1 MAQQNTMKTRAL
13 VKDEILFLLDLISK
27 QKVITTKA
35 TNATNNKLK
44 EEAWKSIAQEFSA
57 MAGELR
63 RPEQLRLKWE
73 NLKKSS
79 RKRNALIRQNNLK
92 TGGGKMYIPPDEA
105 LDRVTS
111 MLGATCTGF
120 TVEFGGDGESE
131 MIPPD
136 AVVELMDL
144 QPLPEHSEAVTS
156 DLVMGGGGS
165 AECGSA
171 ECGGNSEKIFTPKR
185 FTFNNPYKPVKK
197 RQKPSEE
204 LLRAQISKELAMA
217 AYFEAKT
224 EVVKLEKVKLQ
235 LEIEKL
241 NK

>member
-13 VKDEILFLLDLISK
+13 GKDEILFLLDLISK

-105 LDRVTS
+105 LDHVTS

-120 TVEFGGDGESE
+120 TAEFGGDGESE

-156 DLVMGGGGS
+156 DLVMGDGGS
-165 AECGSA
+165 AECG
-171 ECGGNSEKIFTPKR
+171 
-185 FTFNNPYKPVKK
+185 VKK

>member
-13 VKDEILFLLDLISK
+13 GKDEILFLLDLISK

-156 DLVMGGGGS
+156 DLVMGDG
-165 AECGSA
+165 GSA

-185 FTFNNPYKPVKK
+185 FTFNNPYKPLKK

>member
-13 VKDEILFLLDLISK
+13 GKDEILFLLDLISK

-156 DLVMGGGGS
+156 DLVMRDGGS
-165 AECGSA
+165 AECS
-171 ECGGNSEKIFTPKR
+171 GNSEKIFTPKR
-185 FTFNNPYKPVKK
+185 FTFNNPYKPC
-197 RQKPSEE
+197 
-204 LLRAQISKELAMA
+204 
-217 AYFEAKT
+217 
-224 EVVKLEKVKLQ
+224 KL
-235 LEIEKL
+235 
-241 NK
+241 

>member
-1 MAQQNTMKTRAL
+1 MKTRAL
-13 VKDEILFLLDLISK
+13 GKDEILFLLDLISK

-144 QPLPEHSEAVTS
+144 QPLLEHSEAVTS
-156 DLVMGGGGS
+156 DLVMEDG
-165 AECGSA
+165 GSA

-185 FTFNNPYKPVKK
+185 FTFNNPYKPLKK

-224 EVVKLEKVKLQ
+224 EVVKPEKVKLQ